1 MVLLTRDPSTGN
13 VTVLLEGIDPDD
25 VNVTSGQ
32 VRKLQTSDIQVQRQP
47 ENLRTSTVP
56 GLLAQQQHSSS
67 SERFLY
73 DEEANKLRV
82 QEIMEGLNAS
92 VELFFARNCSCYE
105 PHYPT
110 VYCPL
115 ATKSCY
121 PPSPSSGNQIPGC
134 QTVSKNADRSKT
146 LLLILSVWFGLLFGS
161 LALTDFG
168 TEVIEYF
175 ISRCFPGVNHL
186 LVDRIL
192 RRDPERAH
200 RLLMTA
206 IELRH
211 QRLFSHANNGNGTTR
226 DDEGE
231 ARRSPTALLLRTK
244 IYQTEKPKNN
254 AAPEHSL
261 KNKKEGSN
269 DCSSHRLSFSM
280 SVAPS
285 LFDDDDEAINCAIC
299 FAPLLDGERV
309 GELSCDHL
317 YHAECLKFWLQR
329 RNVCPLCQA
338 TNVATPR
345 YDDIPTNV
353 GTSPAEAEIDVDED
367 EASGARLNEELSA

>member
-1 MVLLTRDPSTGN
+1 MVLFARDPSTGN

-25 VNVTSGQ
+25 VNVTKDQ
-32 VRKLQTSDIQVQRQP
+32 VRKLQASDIQVQRQS

-56 GLLAQQQHSSS
+56 GLLAQQQHSS
-67 SERFLY
+67 ERFLY
-73 DEEANKLRV
+73 DEEAKLRV

-92 VELFFARNCSCYE
+92 VEFFFARNCSCYE

-110 VYCPL
+110 VFCPL

-121 PPSPSSGNQIPGC
+121 PPSSSENQIPRC
-134 QTVSKNADRSKT
+134 QTMSENSNRSKT
-146 LLLILSVWFGLLFGS
+146 LLLILIVWFGLLLAS
-161 LALTDFG
+161 LTLTDFG
-168 TEVIEYF
+168 TEVIEYL
-175 ISRCFPGVNHL
+175 ISGCFPRVNDL
-186 LVDRIL
+186 VVDRIM

-211 QRLFSHANNGNGTTR
+211 QRLLSHSNNGNGTTR
-226 DDEGE
+226 DDEEE
-231 ARRSPTALLLRTK
+231 ARRPPTALLLRTK
-244 IYQTEKPKNN
+244 IYQTEKPKN

-261 KNKKEGSN
+261 KNKEGSN
-269 DCSSHRLSFSM
+269 CSSHRLPFSK
-280 SVAPS
+280 SVASS

-299 FAPLLDGERV
+299 FAPLRDGERV

-345 YDDIPTNV
+345 YDDIPTN
-353 GTSPAEAEIDVDED
+353 GGSSPAEAEIDIDED
-367 EASGARLNEELSA
+367 EASGVRLNESSA